1 LLWFC
6 SCKLLH
12 EEERRKEIREKK
24 MKEKKKKKRKKNVE
38 KISNL
43 KIFGE
48 KNKRQFM
55 KLV

>member
-1 LLWFC
+1 LR
-6 SCKLLH
+6 

-24 MKEKKKKKRKKNVE
+24 MKEKKKRKERKKWG

-48 KNKRQFM
+48 KNK
-55 KLV
+55 